1 MALNDNDSNQELSRM
16 EDAHQALQFVDSQ
29 PSSNHAPSLDPVI
42 VAAQLSGT
50 FLQGPPTAQGRDG
63 HILCY
68 RRNLFHVRGTI
79 IPKQSFS
86 NSQYVQIRATLTST
100 ESIKGDDVSLITV
113 PKTKRDDTY
122 SPPPSDIKVNLRGDS
137 TGPTSFSW
145 PRLQFRS
152 ATAKGGRRKEKGP
165 EQHFILRICIF
176 ALSRD
181 GSEVLLSEKL
191 STPIVVRGRSP
202 SNFPTVMKASG
213 DNRKQSNAVPPL
225 SSSNVDEGTLLS
237 ALPLGYSETETVTS
251 TLKLTRDDL
260 AYTNDGLFFDIG
272 TLGSGNNSR
281 DIESSE
287 FLNEDFYFPEDL
299 ITLSPN
305 LNLDGPEFL
314 NLALPD
320 RFPHDCEDS
329 TELSQPPVSHVAT
342 EHHGQEIRA
351 DGQRVQPS
359 LETTKKS
366 FSYKYVP
373 LDLND
378 RAPPVQ
384 AVYQPHG
391 VHHKVTLPKTM
402 QGNNKRY
409 FGEFSD

>member
-1 MALNDNDSNQELSRM
+1 MD
-16 EDAHQALQFVDSQ
+16 DAHQALQFVDSQ

-50 FLQGPPTAQGRDG
+50 FLQGPQTAQGRDG
-63 HILCY
+63 HIFCY
-68 RRNLFHVRGTI
+68 RRNLFHVRGTL

-86 NSQYVQIRATLTST
+86 NAQYVQIRATLTST

-113 PKTKRDDTY
+113 PKTNRDDTN
-122 SPPPSDIKVNLRGDS
+122 SPGPAPPPSDIKVNLRGDS
-137 TGPTSFSW
+137 TGPISFSW

-165 EQHFILRICIF
+165 EQHFILRICVF
-176 ALSRD
+176 ALSKD

-202 SNFPTVMKASG
+202 SNFPTAMKASG
-213 DNRKQSNAVPPL
+213 DNRKQPNAIPPP

-237 ALPLGYSETETVTS
+237 ALPLGYSKMETVTS
-251 TLKLTRDDL
+251 TPNLTRHDL

-272 TLGSGNNSR
+272 TLGSGDNSR
-281 DIESSE
+281 DIESSD

-305 LNLDGPEFL
+305 LNLDGPEYL

-320 RFPHDCEDS
+320 RFPHDREDS
-329 TELSQPPVSHVAT
+329 TEFSQPPASHVVA

-351 DGQRVQPS
+351 EAQRVQPS

-378 RAPPVQ
+378 RTPPVQ
-384 AVYQPHG
+384 AVY
-391 VHHKVTLPKTM
+391 VCSNWM
-402 QGNNKRY
+402 
-409 FGEFSD
+409 D